1 MRSYIRSA
9 AFFAALGLAN
19 LVLVGCQTVK
29 GGPDRLYS
37 IDEEKLDAREDVL
50 PRALAAYNSAHSDA
64 ERMFYRNEYIAR
76 RMYVIDVA
84 YTEYETA
91 LTRERQEFGFATSVV
106 AQGLSTAGAV
116 FTPVNTVRTLSALS
130 SAVGASKGFY
140 DSDLLLTK
148 TVQIAQGH
156 MRAQRDRVAR
166 TILFQKAKSSLD
178 YPISA
183 ALHDLEDYYRA
194 GTITAG
200 LIEAVGAAGVE
211 AEIAAKDKAQAQGIP
226 DPAGPP
232 IVVAPLAPNEKIRK
246 PIRSEPQ
253 TPNPN
258 FALILDPYNS
268 KTQGPDDVKSIQKA
282 LCVPLDEVGVIGPN
296 TKALIRIYEASSP
309 RTAVRNNG
317 KLDADEIDDVL
328 GSGRCANTGPQNFF
342 EKRTFRNN
350 PTGIAALADIVVRLN
365 KVPGTQL
372 APGASLD
379 DARGKIREVRGVPS
393 ISSKLTLKLPDDLAD
408 QMTPDLFLALPPK

>member
-1 MRSYIRSA
+1 MRSYIRSV

-19 LVLVGCQTVK
+19 LVLAGCQTVK

-37 IDEEKLDAREDVL
+37 IDEEKLDARDDVL
-50 PRALAAYNSAHSDA
+50 PRALAGYNSARSDA
-64 ERMFYRNEYIAR
+64 ERIFYRNEYIAR
-76 RMYVIDVA
+76 RMYIIDVA

-200 LIEAVGAAGVE
+200 LIEAVGAAGVD
-211 AEIAAKDKAQAQGIP
+211 AEIAAKDKAQAQGVP
-226 DPAGPP
+226 DPGGPV
-232 IVVAPLAPNEKIRK
+232 VVAPLTPDEKIR
-246 PIRSEPQ
+246 PPRRSEPPP
-253 TPNPN
+253 PNPD
-258 FALILDPYNS
+258 FALILDPYDS
-268 KTQGPDDVKSIQKA
+268 KVHTPGYVRSLQKA
-282 LCVPLDEVGVIGPN
+282 LCVPEDERGTIGPA
-296 TKALIRIYEASSP
+296 TIAQVKIYEASKQIG
-309 RTAVRNNG
+309 TAAKTNG
-317 KLDADEIDDVL
+317 KLDTNEIDDVF
-328 GSGRCANTGPQNFF
+328 GSASCGKTGPRNYF
-342 EKRTFRNN
+342 EKQTF
-350 PTGIAALADIVVRLN
+350 PDTTGGAKALAAFIAALN
-365 KVPGTQL
+365 KVPG
-372 APGASLD
+372 GALQVTGTSLD
-379 DARGKIREVRGVPS
+379 SARARIKEVRGL
-393 ISSKLTLKLPDDLAD
+393 ISGLTLKLPDNMMT
-408 QMTPDLFLALPPK
+408 QVTPDLFLALPK